1 MSNMETHRRVQ
12 PAGTPADAP
21 PGPDSLFS
29 GITPGYFETIGVPLL
44 RGRDFTDIESRDA
57 AAPRVAIIDASLAQR
72 LFPDG
77 DALGR
82 SVRYSGGQESNDSAE
97 FEVVG
102 IVGEHRHEFLQ
113 VDPTHHIFIPLV
125 HAYTGLVH
133 LQTRLADSSPGG
145 VPAAIAGLRAE
156 LHRIDPTLPVLRH
169 EPFTDFIDRD
179 ASLWSARLGA
189 VVFGLFGAVALLLS
203 VMGVYSVKAYAVA
216 RRTREIGIRSALGA
230 RPVDIFGLVLKQGAR
245 QIAVACAVG
254 LVLSLLVGQGLT
266 SLLFH
271 ISPADP
277 IALAGATLVLT
288 AAALAAS
295 YIPARRATRI
305 DPLEALRAE

>member
-1 MSNMETHRRVQ
+1 
-12 PAGTPADAP
+12 
-21 PGPDSLFS
+21 
-29 GITPGYFETIGVPLL
+29 LL

-57 AAPRVAIIDASLAQR
+57 KSPRVAIIDASLAHK

-82 SVRYSGGQESNDSAE
+82 SVRYSGGPESNESQE
-97 FEVVG
+97 FEIVG

-145 VPAAIAGLRAE
+145 VTAAIAGLRAD

-230 RPVDIFGLVLKQGAR
+230 GPREILALVMTQGAR
-245 QIAVACAVG
+245 QIAVASGVG
-254 LVLSLLVGQGLT
+254 IVLSLLVGSALS

-277 IALAGATLVLT
+277 IALASAMAVL
-288 AAALAAS
+288 AGSALLAS
-295 YIPARRATRI
+295 YIPARDAVKV
-305 DPLEALRAE
+305 DPIEALRAE